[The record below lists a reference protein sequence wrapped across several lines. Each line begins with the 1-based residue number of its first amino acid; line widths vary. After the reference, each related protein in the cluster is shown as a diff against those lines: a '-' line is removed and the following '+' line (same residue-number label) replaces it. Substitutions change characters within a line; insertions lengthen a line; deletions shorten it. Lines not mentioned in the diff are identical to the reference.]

1 MLEIEEYIMIRELHA
16 QGFSITDISD
26 KTGYDRKT
34 VKKYLNLTT
43 IPEPKQRAKKESMLD
58 QYKDHIIK
66 RLNEAPFT
74 ASRLFREIQGM
85 GFKGKCTIV
94 RDFVRKVRPEKGV
107 QATYRF
113 ETKPGV
119 QAQVDWSEF
128 GKAEI
133 DGKNLKLY
141 CFNMVLGYSRMRYI
155 EFTLSIDVYTLIQC
169 HVNAFRYFGGYTKEI
184 LYDNMKQ
191 VVMKRALIS
200 TESDWNSK
208 FEDFFKHYGLLPH
221 LCRPYRPQTKGKI
234 ENNVGY
240 VRRDFFLG
248 TNFNSFS
255 DINSQALK
263 WLKRVNSEVHGTTH
277 EIPLERFKAEELKP
291 INDVPEYLVI
301 REEARKISRECFIS
315 YLGNMYSAPYRF
327 AGREATLQIISGKFK
342 VIVGGEQV
350 CEHEILVGRGRV
362 SRVKEH
368 FKGLMKEILKENKA
382 AMNKSG
388 QSILKF
394 ETVEVEKRSL
404 SVYDSLIEG

>member
-1 MLEIEEYIMIRELHA
+1 MLEIEEYIMIRELCA

-34 VKKYLNLTT
+34 VKKYLNSTT
-43 IPEPKQRAKKESMLD
+43 IPEPKQRAKKGSMLD

-66 RLNEAPFT
+66 KLNEAPFT
-74 ASRLFREIQGM
+74 ASRIYREIQEM

-128 GKAEI
+128 GKVDI

-141 CFNMVLGYSRMRYI
+141 CFNMILGFSRMRYI

-169 HVNAFRYFGGYTKEI
+169 HMNAFRYFGGYTKEI

-191 VVMKRALIS
+191 VVIKRALIS
-200 TESDWNSK
+200 TKSEWNSK
-208 FEDFFKHYGLLPH
+208 FEDFFKHYGLQPH

-248 TNFNSFS
+248 TNFSSFS
-255 DINSQALK
+255 DINFQAIT

-277 EIPLERFKAEELKP
+277 EIPLERFKSEELKP
-291 INDVPEYLVI
+291 INEVPEYLII
-301 REEARKISRECFIS
+301 REEGRKISKDCFIS
-315 YLGNMYSAPYRF
+315 YLGNFYSTPYRF
-327 AGREATLQIISGKFK
+327 AGREATLRIIGSKFK

-350 CEHEILVGRGRV
+350 CEHEILAGRGRT
-362 SRVKEH
+362 SRIKEH
-368 FKGLMKEILKENKA
+368 FKGLLSDILKENKA

-394 ETVEVEKRSL
+394 ETVVVEKRSL
-404 SVYDSLIEG
+404 SVYESLIEG